1 MASNVVV
8 ADEMFPDGAEASFM
22 DIEEAQILAR
32 KDLLGYS
39 GALRETLGKP
49 TPAAHA
55 DFDDNFGDL
64 FDDDDVA

>member
-32 KDLLGYS
+32 KDVS
-39 GALRETLGKP
+39 
-49 TPAAHA
+49 
-55 DFDDNFGDL
+55 FDKYQYYI
-64 FDDDDVA
+64 